1 MAFVGSRA
9 GWGAPPTKPRLRYP
23 VVHRTGGAA
32 RAPPLLQ
39 VGGGSS
45 AHPCSRGRRV
55 RAAPGPPVR
64 SARPAVPPPLPGGL
78 AQGPPLAVP
87 PRPRRSE
94 RPRPETTLPSTPRGA
109 EPYHV
114 RSGGGTGRLGAREL
128 KCRRAGEAGSSVM
141 ARRALKLASLAAAA
155 SGIYLYGNKFLD
167 PNDFGVVRVG
177 RAIATVH
184 LRSAER
190 LRELC
195 CANRGT
201 FIKVGQHLGAL
212 DYLLPE
218 EYTRTLKVLHNQ
230 APQSTRQE
238 IEQVIREDLGKEI
251 KELFVS
257 FEDTPLG
264 AASLAQVHK
273 AVLQDGRTVAVKIQ
287 HPKVQAQSSKD
298 ILLMEVLLLVV
309 KQIFPDFEFM
319 WLVEEAKKNLPLEL
333 DFLNEGRNAEKVAHM
348 LKNFDFLKVPRIY
361 WELSTR
367 RVLLMEFMEGGQVN
381 DRAYMER
388 NGINVNEISRNLGKL
403 YSEMIFVNGFVHC
416 DPHPGNVLVK
426 KCPASGKAH
435 IILLDHGLYQVL
447 SESFRM
453 DYCHLWQALIK
464 ADMKRVQKYSRRLGA
479 GDLYPLF
486 ACMLTARS
494 WESVNRGI
502 DRSPV
507 SASEDVEIRSNAAA
521 YLPQITQLLNNVPRQ
536 MLLLL
541 KTNDLLRGI
550 ESALHTR
557 ASASSFLNMSRC
569 CIRAVSTYQ
578 RSKSH
583 SLYRRAQISLT
594 EALSLWQIN
603 LYELFLWLKGSQ
615 LGNWVIALLSRMH
628 HSMY

>member
-1 MAFVGSRA
+1 MCEAEGEQ
-9 GWGAPPTKPRLRYP
+9 
-23 VVHRTGGAA
+23 AA
-32 RAPPLLQ
+32 
-39 VGGGSS
+39 
-45 AHPCSRGRRV
+45 
-55 RAAPGPPVR
+55 
-64 SARPAVPPPLPGGL
+64 
-78 AQGPPLAVP
+78 
-87 PRPRRSE
+87 
-94 RPRPETTLPSTPRGA
+94 
-109 EPYHV
+109 
-114 RSGGGTGRLGAREL
+114 GAREL
-128 KCRRAGEAGSSVM
+128 KCRGTGRAQGSSVM
-141 ARRALKLASLAAAA
+141 ARRALKLASLVAAT

-177 RAIATVH
+177 RAIATTAVITYDYLTS
-184 LRSAER
+184 LRSVPY
-190 LRELC
+190 
-195 CANRGT
+195 GS
-201 FIKVGQHLGAL
+201 
-212 DYLLPE
+212 E
-218 EYTRTLKVLHNQ
+218 EYDFLKSQ
-230 APQSTRQE
+230 
-238 IEQVIREDLGKEI
+238 I

-348 LKNFDFLKVPRIY
+348 LRNFDFLKVPRIY

-453 DYCHLWQALIK
+453 DYCRLWQALIK

-507 SASEDVEIRSNAAA
+507 SATEDVEIRSNAAA

-557 ASASSFLNMSRC
+557 ANASSFLNMSRC

-628 HSMY
+628 HSTY